1 MNVTFSIPYRTAYGD
16 ELLLNIAPAREDESL
31 ALDMSQFKALAMA
44 THDGE
49 TWTLNTTLDPDK
61 ATRYDYFYSVRSI
74 RGIKCSEWKTII
86 HRLDLTASKANAY
99 DVNDRWTD
107 FPGDTQLYSSAFTDC
122 INRRVQSAVPATDS
136 SATLRLV
143 VRAPQLRSGMRLN
156 IVGAQP
162 ALGCWNLAKA
172 LPMVEHNHNEWIV
185 DLDADSLFASIHR
198 SRTTSAV
205 AKDENVNLEFKFVAF
220 GDKGEVEWET
230 GQNRTL
236 CVEPLQKGEVRVEVL
251 DQAFFALYNQKV
263 AGTLIP
269 VFSLRSEGSFGVGD
283 FGDLKLM
290 IDWVAQTHQRLLQVL
305 PINDSTSTHT
315 WTDSYPYSC
324 ISIFALHPQ
333 FCDLR
338 QLPALKDKVEADRFE
353 MLREEL
359 NGLPQIDYE
368 RVNNAKTKYLQ
379 LLFKQE
385 GKEVLATEDFKE
397 FFKHT
402 EHWLVPY
409 AQYCYLRD
417 KNGTCEF
424 AKWKGHTQWNEADR
438 ASLSNPQN
446 KAFKDVAFFYYV
458 QFVLDRQMRSA
469 HDYARARGVILK
481 GDIPIGVNR
490 NGCDVWH
497 EPEYFHLDSQAG
509 APPDGFSVNGQNW
522 GFPTYNWDRMIAD
535 GCQWWVRRFQ
545 NMQQYFDAYRIDHV
559 LGFFRIWAIPT
570 DCVHGLLGQFQPALA
585 MSREE
590 IKSYGLNFQE
600 DLFTKPFIADWIVS
614 RIFKEHAEEV
624 KEKYLQHEHDDIF
637 SLKPEYDTERKVEA
651 AFAGKTTDKDIWLR
665 DGLYALIENVLFVR
679 DRQNPNMFHPR
690 ITAQLNFMYEAL
702 WQNDKDAFNRLYN
715 DYYYRRNND
724 FWYRE
729 AMKKLP
735 LLSQATR
742 MLVCAEDLGMVP
754 DCVQWV
760 MNELRILSLELQSM
774 PKDPTVEFGHL
785 SRNPYRSV
793 CTLST
798 HDMPTLRQWWD
809 EDYDRTQKYY
819 NTMLYRGGAAP
830 HPLPGWLAR
839 DIVSRQLTSPSMLCV
854 LSLQD
859 WFAIDERIR
868 LADANAERIN
878 IPAIPKHYWRY
889 RMHMTIEQ
897 LIADK
902 EYNDEVK
909 DLIDEAG
916 RK

>member
-1 MNVTFSIPYRTAYGD
+1 M
-16 ELLLNIAPAREDESL
+16 
-31 ALDMSQFKALAMA
+31 
-44 THDGE
+44 
-49 TWTLNTTLDPDK
+49 
-61 ATRYDYFYSVRSI
+61 
-74 RGIKCSEWKTII
+74 
-86 HRLDLTASKANAY
+86 
-99 DVNDRWTD
+99 
-107 FPGDTQLYSSAFTDC
+107 
-122 INRRVQSAVPATDS
+122 
-136 SATLRLV
+136 
-143 VRAPQLRSGMRLN
+143 
-156 IVGAQP
+156 
-162 ALGCWNLAKA
+162 
-172 LPMVEHNHNEWIV
+172 
-185 DLDADSLFASIHR
+185 
-198 SRTTSAV
+198 
-205 AKDENVNLEFKFVAF
+205 
-220 GDKGEVEWET
+220 
-230 GQNRTL
+230 
-236 CVEPLQKGEVRVEVL
+236 
-251 DQAFFALYNQKV
+251 
-263 AGTLIP
+263 
-269 VFSLRSEGSFGVGD
+269 GD

-290 IDWVAQTHQRLLQVL
+290 IDWVAKTHQRVLQVL

-333 FCDLR
+333 YCDLR
-338 QLPALKDKVEADRFE
+338 QMPAIKDKLEADRFE

-359 NGLPQIDYE
+359 NALPQIDYE
-368 RVNNAKTKYLQ
+368 RVNNAKIKYLKTI
-379 LLFKQE
+379 FAQE
-385 GKEVLATEDFKE
+385 GKEVLASAEFKA
-397 FFKHT
+397 FFLRT

-417 KNGTCEF
+417 LNGTCEF
-424 AKWKGHTQWNEADR
+424 AKWEGHTQWNEADR
-438 ASLSNPQN
+438 AKLSNPKN
-446 KAFKDVAFFYYV
+446 KAFEEVAFFYYL
-458 QFVLDRQMRSA
+458 QFVLDRQMRAA
-469 HDYARARGVILK
+469 HEYARARGVILK

-509 APPDGFSVNGQNW
+509 APPDAFSVNGQNW

-535 GCQWWVRRFQ
+535 GCKWWVRRFQ

-559 LGFFRIWAIPT
+559 LGFFRIWSIPT

-585 MSREE
+585 MTREE
-590 IKSYGLNFQE
+590 IQSYGLNFQE
-600 DLFTKPFIADWIVS
+600 DLFTKPFIADWVINRV
-614 RIFKEHAEEV
+614 FKEHAEEV

-637 SLKPEYDTERKVEA
+637 SLKPEFDTERKIEA
-651 AFAGKTTDKDIWLR
+651 AFADKTTDKDIWLR
-665 DGLYALIENVLFVR
+665 DGLYAMVEDVLFVR

-690 ITAQLNFMYEAL
+690 ITAQLNFIYEAL

-724 FWYRE
+724 FWYHE

-742 MLVCAEDLGMVP
+742 MLICAEDLGMVP

-774 PKDPTVEFGHL
+774 PKDPSVEFGHL

-839 DIVSRQLTSPSMLCV
+839 DIVSRQLTSPSMLCI

-878 IPAIPKHYWRY
+878 IPANPKHYWRY

-897 LIADK
+897 LLADRD
-902 EYNDEVK
+902 YNDQVK
-909 DLIDEAG
+909 ELVDEAG

>member
-1 MNVTFSIPYRTAYGD
+1 MNIKFKLPYHTTYGD
-16 ELLLNIAPAREDESL
+16 ELLLNIAPSPEDDNL
-31 ALDMSQFKALAMA
+31 ALDLSQFKVIAMT
-44 THDGE
+44 THDGA
-49 TWTLNTTLDPDK
+49 TWTLDTTLDSKD
-61 ATRYDYFYSVRSI
+61 ASRYDYFYSVRGI
-74 RGIKCSEWKTII
+74 RGIKCSEWKTVM
-86 HRLDLTASKANAY
+86 HRLELTAAKANTY
-99 DVNDRWTD
+99 EVNDRWTD
-107 FPGDTQLYSSAFTDC
+107 FPGDTYLYSSAFTDC
-122 INRRVQSAVPATDS
+122 VNRRAQIPAQSTNYAT
-136 SATLRLV
+136 TLRLV
-143 VRAPQLRSGMRLN
+143 VRAPQLRSGMRLHL
-156 IVGAQP
+156 IGAQA
-162 ALGCWNLAKA
+162 ALGDWDLSKS
-172 LPMVEHNHNEWIV
+172 LPMTEHSHNEWHV
-185 DLDADSLFASIHR
+185 DIDASLLFA
-198 SRTTSAV
+198 TSKRGSKKAY
-205 AKDENVNLEFKFVAF
+205 DDSTEIEFKFVAI
-220 GDKGEVEWET
+220 GDKNEIEWET
-230 GQNRTL
+230 CNNRILT
-236 CVEPLQKGEVRVEVL
+236 VEPLKQGELRSIAL
-251 DQAFFALYNQKV
+251 DQAFFALYNEKV

-290 IDWVAQTHQRLLQVL
+290 IDWVAKTHQRLLQVL

-324 ISIFALHPQ
+324 ISVFALHPQ
-333 FCDLR
+333 YCDLR
-338 QLPALKDKVEADRFE
+338 QLPAIDDKVEADRFE

-359 NGLPQIDYE
+359 NALPQIDYE
-368 RVNNAKTKYLQ
+368 RVNNAKIKYLQ
-379 LLFKQE
+379 MLFKQE
-385 GKEVLATEDFKE
+385 GKKVLESEDFKS
-397 FFKHT
+397 FFKNT
-402 EHWLVPY
+402 NHWLVPY

-424 AKWKGHTQWNEADR
+424 ANWEGHNQWNEADR
-438 ASLSNPQN
+438 DALSNPQN
-446 KAFKDVAFFYYV
+446 KAFEDVAFFYYV
-458 QFVLDRQMRSA
+458 QYVLDRQMRSA

-509 APPDGFSVNGQNW
+509 APPDAFSVNGQNW
-522 GFPTYNWDRMIAD
+522 GFPTYNWERMIAD

-559 LGFFRIWAIPT
+559 LGFFRIWATPT

-585 MSREE
+585 MSRDE
-590 IKSYGLNFQE
+590 IQSYGLNFQE
-600 DLFTKPFIADWIVS
+600 ELFTKPFIADWVIDRV
-614 RIFKEHAEEV
+614 FKEHAEEV
-624 KEKYLQHEHDDIF
+624 KEKYLQHDHDNIF
-637 SLKPEYDTERKVEA
+637 SLKPEYDTERKIEA
-651 AFAGKTTDKDIWLR
+651 AFEGKTTDKDIWLR
-665 DGLYALIENVLFVR
+665 DGLYALVEDVLFVR

-735 LLSQATR
+735 LLSQVTR

-774 PKDPTVEFGHL
+774 PKDPSVEFGHL

-839 DIVSRQLTSPSMLCV
+839 DIVSRQLMSPSMLCI

-878 IPAIPKHYWRY
+878 IPANPKHYWRY

-897 LIADK
+897 LLADRD
-902 EYNDEVK
+902 YNDQVK
-909 DLIDEAG
+909 ELVDEAG

>member
-74 RGIKCSEWKTII
+74 RGIKCSEWKTIM

-99 DVNDRWTD
+99 EVNDRWTD

-236 CVEPLQKGEVRVEVL
+236 SVEPLPQGEVRVEVL

-290 IDWVAQTHQRLLQVL
+290 IDWVAQTHQRVLQVL

-359 NGLPQIDYE
+359 NGLPQVDYE

-446 KAFKDVAFFYYV
+446 KAFKDVAFFYYL

-522 GFPTYNWDRMIAD
+522 GLPTYNWERMIAD

-600 DLFTKPFIADWIVS
+600 DLFTKPFIADWIIS

-651 AFAGKTTDKDIWLR
+651 AFEGKTTDKDIWLR

-735 LLSQATR
+735 LLSQTTR

-774 PKDPTVEFGHL
+774 PKDPSVEFGHL